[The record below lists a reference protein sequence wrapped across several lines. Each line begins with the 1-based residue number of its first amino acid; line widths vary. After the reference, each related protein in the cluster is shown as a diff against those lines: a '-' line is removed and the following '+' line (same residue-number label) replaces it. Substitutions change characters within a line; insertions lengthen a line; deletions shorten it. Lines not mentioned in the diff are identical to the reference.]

1 MGLTRKL
8 IGGVGKLADSMSKFT
23 DTSRA
28 ANDKIRNGKT
38 WFSRPGEGIS
48 HSEFVPRVA
57 TARGAGVITA
67 ASLGLQFVS
76 DVIHGVGEHSV
87 GRVTYANG
95 ASKMTNS
102 FTTGVVDA
110 MQEASRGNF
119 EIFSDMADDVLSSP
133 NLISK
138 IDDLGANPKMIS
150 ALYNMSR

>member
-8 IGGVGKLADSMSKFT
+8 IGGAGKLADSMSKFT

-28 ANDKIRNGKT
+28 ANDTVRHGKT

-48 HSEFVPRVA
+48 RSEFVPRVA
-57 TARGAGVITA
+57 TAGGAAVVTA
-67 ASLGLQFVS
+67 GALGLQFVS
-76 DVIHGVGEHSV
+76 DVVHGLGEHGI
-87 GRVTYANG
+87 GRVTYADG

-102 FTTGVVDA
+102 FTTGVVEA
-110 MQEASRGNF
+110 MQEASRGNYD
-119 EIFSDMADDVLSSP
+119 IFADMADDVLASP